1 MRDERLSKLAGTL
14 VNHSIEVQNKEKVM
28 ITGNH
33 IAKPLMRE
41 LINEVYKAGGIPFV
55 EFRDDEIDV
64 HLAQH
69 ASREQAETQ
78 LKWYESKLEDIQSF
92 IYIRAEENDAT
103 MSELPSS
110 ALKLFGDVFKDI
122 DQKMIN
128 ERKWVLLDYPT
139 PAAAQ
144 KAQMGTLSY
153 EDYLFEVCSLDYKR
167 LAEEQKPLFELM
179 EKTDRVRLVS
189 PGTDLSFSILH
200 IPTIASHGKRN
211 IPDGEVFTAPVK
223 DSVNGK
229 ISFNTPCTYR
239 GITFQNVTLTFENGK
254 IIHAESDQNE
264 KLNELFDLDEGAR
277 YIGEFA
283 IGLHPLIHQPV
294 GNILFDEKIHGS
306 IHFTPGQAYENA
318 NNGNESMIHWDM
330 ILILREDYG
339 GGEIYFDDRLIQK
352 NGVFVAEEL
361 IGLNP
366 ENLLNEKERV

>member
-1 MRDERLSKLAGTL
+1 M
-14 VNHSIEVQNKEKVM
+14 
-28 ITGNH
+28 
-33 IAKPLMRE
+33 
-41 LINEVYKAGGIPFV
+41 
-55 EFRDDEIDV
+55 
-64 HLAQH
+64 
-69 ASREQAETQ
+69 
-78 LKWYESKLEDIQSF
+78 
-92 IYIRAEENDAT
+92 
-103 MSELPSS
+103 
-110 ALKLFGDVFKDI
+110 
-122 DQKMIN
+122 
-128 ERKWVLLDYPT
+128 
-139 PAAAQ
+139 
-144 KAQMGTLSY
+144 
-153 EDYLFEVCSLDYKR
+153 
-167 LAEEQKPLFELM
+167 
-179 EKTDRVRLVS
+179 
-189 PGTDLSFSILH
+189 
-200 IPTIASHGKRN
+200 
-211 IPDGEVFTAPVK
+211 
-223 DSVNGK
+223 NGK

-254 IIHAESDQNE
+254 ISHAESDQNE